1 MLTLVKDSKVKTF
14 TFQAYDKTFVA
25 EAERGLDVME
35 AANRELIWNSKSKD
49 GAWFENGVTGY
60 KWVEGNF
67 FD

>member
-1 MLTLVKDSKVKTF
+1 
-14 TFQAYDKTFVA
+14 
-25 EAERGLDVME
+25 ME